1 MPPAHFLSNV
11 RIKQGVALLLIY
23 LYNIS
28 PWLHIMTKS
37 YNPIKTNV

>member
-1 MPPAHFLSNV
+1 MIHASAHFLSNV

-28 PWLHIMTKS
+28 PCAYHDKVL
-37 YNPIKTNV
+37 